1 MEVADQLTIK
11 ADKKELTVCVE
22 LVEEKVPS
30 AVELMNGVRKQC
42 GVMMGCRRLNDRA
55 YEVTMSLWDGKER
68 LIEGFK
74 IGETTVY
81 ARELNNDERVV
92 SFLNLPYYIEDNEIY
107 EKLRSWG
114 VKGVSL
120 IRRRMWPGSK
130 VADGTR
136 YLRVKF
142 NDKVQSLPY
151 STKFAT
157 VQGAEYFRVLHDKQI
172 KVCRLCM
179 QPGHIQRECP
189 EFVCYRCGIQGHY
202 ARECMGT
209 NKRCKDCGNAESSCE
224 CSEGKGESEG
234 TDEEEDQIG
243 VGDSDSMG
251 VGSGAG
257 CCRGREADDGGQSD
271 AGISGRW
278 DADIGGR

>member
-1 MEVADQLTIK
+1 MFRFYTWIVYPPSVGERGVVFFFIMTDLIGDQTRNVTMTMMKDKGPEKADMEVADQLTIK
-11 ADKKELTVCVE
+11 EDKKELTVCVE
-22 LVEEKVPS
+22 LVGEKVPS

-42 GVMMGCRRLNDRA
+42 GAMMGCRRLNDRA
-55 YEVTMSLWDGKER
+55 HEVTMSLWDGKER

-92 SFLNLPYYIEDNEIY
+92 SFLNLPYYIEDNEIC

-209 NKRCKDCGNAESSCE
+209 NKRCKDCGNAERLS
-224 CSEGKGESEG
+224 
-234 TDEEEDQIG
+234 G
-243 VGDSDSMG
+243 VGDG
-251 VGSGAG
+251 HW
-257 CCRGREADDGGQSD
+257 DG
-271 AGISGRW
+271 
-278 DADIGGR
+278 